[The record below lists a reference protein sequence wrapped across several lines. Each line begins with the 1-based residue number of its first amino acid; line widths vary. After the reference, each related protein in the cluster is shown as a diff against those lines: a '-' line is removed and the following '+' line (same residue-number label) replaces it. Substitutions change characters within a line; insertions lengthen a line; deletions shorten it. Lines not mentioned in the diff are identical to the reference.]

1 MRSTERVYRQIDFPP
16 LTDAQKKE
24 LETLRNMKEEEI
36 NTDDIPEVDFSDA
49 AFHYAVKIPKKKIYT
64 AISEDNLEWLMMK
77 DLEVRKE
84 YYTLEAEFQLVRAMI
99 KARYDAGLTQK
110 ELAAKTGIQ
119 QANISRIE
127 NGNGNP
133 SISTLYKLAEGLE
146 KKIVL

>member
-1 MRSTERVYRQIDFPP
+1 MAVRSDKTLNHMGTTNY
-16 LTDAQKKE
+16 DA
-24 LETLRNMKEEEI
+24 L
-36 NTDDIPEVDFSDA
+36 FS
-49 AFHYAVKIPKKKIYT
+49 
-64 AISEDNLEWLMMK
+64 EMMK